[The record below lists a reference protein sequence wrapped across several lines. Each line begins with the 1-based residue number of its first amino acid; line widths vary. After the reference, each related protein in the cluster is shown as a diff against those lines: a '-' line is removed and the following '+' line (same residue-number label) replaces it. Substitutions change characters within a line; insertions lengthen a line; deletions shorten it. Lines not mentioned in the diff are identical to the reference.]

1 MTRRHLVPAALLV
14 AAALAATGCGGGKKS
29 STSTPPATTGGTT
42 TSSSSSG
49 GGTLDGTV
57 GPGFDIAL
65 KRNGQAVTT
74 LTPGTYILNVDD
86 QADIHN
92 FHLTGP
98 GVDVSTDVSFKG
110 TKSFTITLKAGK
122 YHYQCDPHASSLN
135 GDFTVG

>member
-14 AAALAATGCGGGKKS
+14 TAALAATGCGGGKKS
-29 STSTPPATTGGTT
+29 STPPATTGGTP
-42 TSSSSSG
+42 SG
-49 GGTLDGTV
+49 AALAGSV
-57 GPGFDIAL
+57 GPGFDISL
-65 KRNGQAVTT
+65 KRSGQAVTT

-98 GVDVSTDVSFKG
+98 GVDVSTGVSFKG

-122 YHYQCDPHASSLN
+122 YHYQCDPHSSTLK